1 MSRCDSTVSTI
12 GLFREDWSGTAYF
25 SWARSVDYP
34 RLNESYTVFLSPDEC
49 LRYESMKF
57 ERRRTTF
64 LLGRYAAKQALSR
77 YFGEPDLSMIA
88 IRSGVFG
95 QPVVQYLCS
104 SNAQV
109 TISHTQETACAIA
122 SPDLHPMGLDIE
134 SIDGAKSTVIKSQ
147 MTSDELRFL
156 VGIAMNETAG
166 LTLLWSAKEALSK
179 ILMCGLTCPFEL
191 LAIRSVR
198 QSKNWYEGEFL
209 NFPQYRFQSWVTE
222 ALVCT
227 IVFPGRT
234 QIRTEMAPFL
244 TELPMAYSHS
254 ELIYQNQPQVFE

>member
-1 MSRCDSTVSTI
+1 MLRCDSTVTTI

-34 RLNESYTVFLSPDEC
+34 RLDQSYTVFLDPDEC
-49 LRYESMKF
+49 HRYESMKF

-64 LLGRYAAKQALSR
+64 LLGRYAAKQALSA
-77 YFGEPDLSMIA
+77 YFDEPDLSRIA

-95 QPVVQYLCS
+95 QPIVQYLCP
-104 SNAQV
+104 SNANI
-109 TISHTQETACAIA
+109 TISHTPEKACAIA
-122 SPDLHPMGLDIE
+122 CPDVHPMGLDIE
-134 SIDGAKSTVIKSQ
+134 SIDGTKSEVIKSQ
-147 MTSDELRFL
+147 MTSSELRFL
-156 VGIAMNETAG
+156 VGIKLNETAG

-191 LAIRSVR
+191 LAIRSLR
-198 QSKNWYEGEFL
+198 TLRNWYEGEFL

-222 ALVCT
+222 TVVYT

-234 QIRTEMAPFL
+234 QIETEMDLFL
-244 TELPMAYSHS
+244 AELPIAHECSNQ
-254 ELIYQNQPQVFE
+254 INQN